1 MPVPVLF
8 KPTGARVPMK
18 NTIAVMNTKGG
29 VGKSTI
35 VLGLAETLSEHLGKT
50 VLVIDSDAQ
59 ASISSMMMS
68 TTQLFELQSN
78 SLTLVDYLINTV
90 LNGQQDDVARYLLAG
105 VSDVDDAT
113 TVSILPSDVQLTLFE
128 REVSHEQRHDQLR
141 KAIGDLLDAVRPM
154 FDIVLIDCPPGLSV
168 LTESWLREADY
179 HLTPTKPDYISSCG
193 LEVFRRFKALNPEM
207 GFAENLGVVINM
219 KDRLSAADDKYHKW
233 LANDPD
239 NRCFEAIMPRANALQ
254 DASRFRFD
262 ERSFPAKYPGESGS
276 QLRALVK
283 EILHRI
289 ATAQTEDRAVEAD
302 IMAAQSPVTSPA
314 DEEPHQISPESEAEL
329 EAAATLNADQPAIDL
344 APSTASPA
352 INPDEAPINVELPR

>member
-1 MPVPVLF
+1 MTSPV
-8 KPTGARVPMK
+8 
-18 NTIAVMNTKGG
+18 
-29 VGKSTI
+29 
-35 VLGLAETLSEHLGKT
+35 
-50 VLVIDSDAQ
+50 
-59 ASISSMMMS
+59 IS
-68 TTQLFELQSN
+68 
-78 SLTLVDYLINTV
+78 
-90 LNGQQDDVARYLLAG
+90 LAG

-219 KDRLSAADDKYHKW
+219 KDRISAADDEYHKW

-314 DEEPHQISPESEAEL
+314 DEEPHQISP
-329 EAAATLNADQPAIDL
+329 
-344 APSTASPA
+344 
-352 INPDEAPINVELPR
+352 NPKQNWRPPPR